1 MASKKKSL
9 ASKNPNRG
17 FGVKSLNDGLR
28 QAKALIVRQK
38 WAEAQAILQELSKTY
53 PRRDV
58 LTYLA
63 ETCYELGDMAGYGY
77 ACDRLLEINPNDSD
91 TAFALA
97 GAYLSNLHPI
107 LALQTF
113 RQAIARWPDAEPA
126 AEARKLVV
134 ELEANVDKLLEEMN
148 LTGEGGMEIA
158 ILHERG
164 QAYLAQHE
172 YQKAREAEEELLRQ
186 RPDFVSAR
194 NNLSLISFAEGDL
207 EGAIAI
213 CQQVLESQPDNIHA
227 LSNLTRFYCL
237 QGEREKARAVAEKL
251 KTSQAVLAWDV

>member
-9 ASKNPNRG
+9 ANKNQSRG
-17 FGVKSLNDGLR
+17 FGVKSLNNGLS
-28 QAKALIVRQK
+28 QAEALMVRQK
-38 WAEAQAILQELSKTY
+38 WAEARKLLEELSQTY

-63 ETCYELGDMAGYGY
+63 ETCYELGDMAGYGH

-113 RQAIARWPDAEPA
+113 RRALARWPDAERA
-126 AEARKLVV
+126 EEARKLVV

-148 LTGEGGMEIA
+148 LTGEGGIEIA
-158 ILHERG
+158 VLHERG

-172 YQKAREAEEELLRQ
+172 YQKARQAEEEVLRQ

-194 NNLSLISFAEGDL
+194 NNLSLISFEEGDL
-207 EGAIAI
+207 EGAIGI
-213 CQQVLESQPDNIHA
+213 CQQVGIFSI
-227 LSNLTRFYCL
+227 S
-237 QGEREKARAVAEKL
+237 
-251 KTSQAVLAWDV
+251 